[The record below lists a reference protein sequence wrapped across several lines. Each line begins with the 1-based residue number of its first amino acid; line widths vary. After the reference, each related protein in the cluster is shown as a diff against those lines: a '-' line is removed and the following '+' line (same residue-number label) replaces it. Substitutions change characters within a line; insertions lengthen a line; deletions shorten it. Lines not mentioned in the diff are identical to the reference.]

1 VDRLIGVL
9 EAIGSWVIGFL
20 EFWGRWFL
28 LSVRAVLLAFKKPI
42 RFKRYVYYLASIGA
56 DSLPVIT
63 ITSFFTGGVIAL
75 ETYTAFHRFNA
86 EYMIGAVV
94 AISMARELAPV
105 LSALLVTAR
114 SGSAMAAEIGTMKVT
129 EQIDAL
135 EMMAVNPIK
144 YLITPR
150 LYTSVIAVTVLTLI
164 SDIVG
169 YIGGYV
175 VSVYLF
181 HVNKTLYLRYTQ
193 NLAEMNDVYHG
204 LIKAAVFGFLIA
216 TISCLYGY
224 YTKGGAKGVGEST
237 TKAVVTSS
245 IAILIFDY
253 LITYILRLFNL

>member
-1 VDRLIGVL
+1 LIGIL
-9 EAIGSWVIGFL
+9 EAIGSWVISFL

-28 LSVRAVLLAFKKPI
+28 LSVKAVLLAFKRPV

-56 DSLPVIT
+56 DSLPVIA

-75 ETYTAFHRFNA
+75 ETYAAFHRFNA

-150 LYTSVIAVTVLTLI
+150 LYTSVIAVTILTLI
-164 SDIVG
+164 ADIVG

-181 HVNKTLYLRYTQ
+181 HVNKKTLYIRYTQ
-193 NLAEMNDVYHG
+193 NLTEMNDVYHG

>member
-1 VDRLIGVL
+1 MIVKLL
-9 EAIGSWVIGFL
+9 EAVGNAVLSFI

-28 LSVRAVLLAFKKPI
+28 LSVKAVSLALRKPFRI
-42 RFKRYVYYLASIGA
+42 NRYFYYLADIGA
-56 DSLPVIT
+56 NSLPVVG
-63 ITSFFTGGVIAL
+63 ITSLFTGGVIAL
-75 ETYTAFHRFNA
+75 ETYNAFHRFNA

-114 SGSAMAAEIGTMKVT
+114 SGSAMAAEIGTMRVT

-144 YLITPR
+144 FLITPR
-150 LYTSVIAVTVLTLI
+150 IYTSIISLVLLTIIA
-164 SDIVG
+164 DIIG
-169 YIGGYV
+169 YIGGYL

-181 HVNKTLYLRYTQ
+181 GVNKVLFLRYTQ
-193 NLAEMNDVYHG
+193 NLAEMDDVYHG
-204 LIKAAVFGFLIA
+204 LIKAAVFGFLLS
-216 TISCLYGY
+216 TISCLYGF
-224 YTKGGAKGVGEST
+224 YTRGGAKGVGEST

-245 IAILIFDY
+245 MSILIFDY